1 MNSDGQFEEKRDL
14 TAETD
19 QKIPQAEELAKTAG
33 GLGSAIELL
42 MGLEKQC
49 RVGNDLPNLKRV
61 VLRTV
66 QLCKEAGD
74 YEKLVETCDFVV
86 KRRSQKNAAVTEVVK
101 EAIGYV
107 DGSPDDDV
115 KMKLVVC
122 LRDITDGRIYV
133 EAQRARLTLTL
144 AAMHEA
150 KGDINSAA
158 TVLQEVHVETYG
170 SLSKKE
176 KVRAGVG
183 FDEGREIAA
192 RSQ

>member
-1 MNSDGQFEEKRDL
+1 MLNPCSLRSLSVPPHRMNSDGQFEEKKDL
-14 TAETD
+14 TGDAD
-19 QKIPQAEELAKTAG
+19 MKIPQAEELAKSPG

-61 VLRTV
+61 VLRAV
-66 QLCKEAGD
+66 QICKESGD

-101 EAIGYV
+101 EAVQYV
-107 DGSPDDDV
+107 EGAPDDDA

-150 KGDINSAA
+150 KGDIAAAA

-170 SLSKKE
+170 
-176 KVRAGVG
+176 R
-183 FDEGREIAA
+183 
-192 RSQ
+192 